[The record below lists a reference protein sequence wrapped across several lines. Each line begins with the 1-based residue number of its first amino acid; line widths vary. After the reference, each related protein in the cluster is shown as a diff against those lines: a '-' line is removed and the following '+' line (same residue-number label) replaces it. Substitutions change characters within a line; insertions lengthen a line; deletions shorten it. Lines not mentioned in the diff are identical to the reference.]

1 MAGNSNKS
9 QAYGLFC
16 LLLIIGGAM
25 GWTGYTHRQQDVRNT
40 GLIDAAARNDL
51 PKVVALLA
59 EGANPNAM
67 WRNKKPY
74 SWQDFCK
81 QMVGIDPRAGEGG
94 HTALMLAAQDGQL
107 PLAKA
112 LIDSGANVNMRD
124 GEGSTALHW
133 AARSTK
139 PDSGAII
146 LLLAANRAD
155 LKAKSMD
162 GKTAVDLAAR
172 NPKNLEALQQAVK
185 GK

>member
-1 MAGNSNKS
+1 MAGNTNKS

-40 GLIDAAARNDL
+40 SLIEAAARNDL
-51 PKVVALLA
+51 PKVLALLA

-74 SWQDFCK
+74 TWQDFGK

-112 LIDSGANVNMRD
+112 LIDAGADVNRRD

-146 LLLAANRAD
+146 LLLATNGAD
-155 LKAKSMD
+155 LKAKSRD
-162 GKTAVDLAAR
+162 GKTAVDLAVR
-172 NPKNLEALQQAVK
+172 NSRNLQALQQAFK
-185 GK
+185 GE